1 MKVLK
6 HDHPYARMSK
16 EEKEKVS
23 ILKLSP
29 NRKHVKGVGMK
40 DGAFYVIVEKCDRRC
55 VSRFCFKTKHKSFN
69 TKTNKRVLHWYKF
82 LISGICIVML
92 NIWPKQKS
100 RKNGLSNK

>member
-40 DGAFYVIVEKCDRRC
+40 DGTFYVIVENAMDDAYLSF
-55 VSRFCFKTKHKSFN
+55 VSRLHTSRLILKRIKEFFSTKS
-69 TKTNKRVLHWYKF
+69 
-82 LISGICIVML
+82 
-92 NIWPKQKS
+92 
-100 RKNGLSNK
+100 

>member
-1 MKVLK
+1 MKVLS

-40 DGAFYVIVEKCDRRC
+40 DGLFYVIVECAIDDVYLGFTTKLNT
-55 VSRFCFKTKHKSFN
+55 SRLILKRIKDFITG
-69 TKTNKRVLHWYKF
+69 TN
-82 LISGICIVML
+82 S
-92 NIWPKQKS
+92 
-100 RKNGLSNK
+100 

>member
-16 EEKEKVS
+16 EEKVS

-40 DGAFYVIVEKCDRRC
+40 DGIFYVIVENAMDDAYLSFVSKLHTSRLILRRIKDFF
-55 VSRFCFKTKHKSFN
+55 S
-69 TKTNKRVLHWYKF
+69 TN
-82 LISGICIVML
+82 S
-92 NIWPKQKS
+92 
-100 RKNGLSNK
+100 

>member
-6 HDHPYARMSK
+6 HDHPYARMTK

-40 DGAFYVIVEKCDRRC
+40 DGTFYVIVENSMDDAYLSF
-55 VSRFCFKTKHKSFN
+55 VSRLHTSRLILKRIKEFFSTKS
-69 TKTNKRVLHWYKF
+69 
-82 LISGICIVML
+82 
-92 NIWPKQKS
+92 
-100 RKNGLSNK
+100 

>member
-6 HDHPYARMSK
+6 HDHPYARMTK

-40 DGAFYVIVEKCDRRC
+40 DGVFYVIVE
-55 VSRFCFKTKHKSFN
+55 
-69 TKTNKRVLHWYKF
+69 
-82 LISGICIVML
+82 
-92 NIWPKQKS
+92 
-100 RKNGLSNK
+100 

>member
-6 HDHPYARMSK
+6 HDHPYARMTK

-40 DGAFYVIVEKCDRRC
+40 DGIFYVIVENAMDDAYLSFVSKLHTSRLILRRIKD
-55 VSRFCFKTKHKSFN
+55 FFT
-69 TKTNKRVLHWYKF
+69 TN
-82 LISGICIVML
+82 S
-92 NIWPKQKS
+92 
-100 RKNGLSNK
+100 